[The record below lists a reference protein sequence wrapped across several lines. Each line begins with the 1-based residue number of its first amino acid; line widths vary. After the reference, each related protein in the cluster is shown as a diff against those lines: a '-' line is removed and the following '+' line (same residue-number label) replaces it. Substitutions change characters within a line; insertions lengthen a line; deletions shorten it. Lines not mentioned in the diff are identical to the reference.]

1 MTLSYVLVSCEVNSV
16 HFSLLL
22 FTGEIGNFSHYPAEI
37 LCPEVSKVGL
47 FKPNRRGS
55 RMSKPDI
62 SIDRITCS

>member
-1 MTLSYVLVSCEVNSV
+1 MTLSYVLESCEVYSV
-16 HFSLLL
+16 NFSLLL

-55 RMSKPDI
+55 RMSQPDI
-62 SIDRITCS
+62 YR